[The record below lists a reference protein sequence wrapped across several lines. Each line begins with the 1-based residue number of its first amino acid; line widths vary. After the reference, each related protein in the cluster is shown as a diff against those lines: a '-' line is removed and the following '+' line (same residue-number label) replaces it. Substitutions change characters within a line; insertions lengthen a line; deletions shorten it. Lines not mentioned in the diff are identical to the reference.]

1 MIRAIE
7 ITKLILLIL
16 FWPFVVVAKAAK
28 IIK

>member
-16 FWPFVVVAKAAK
+16 FWPFVLVAKAAK
-28 IIK
+28 IIR